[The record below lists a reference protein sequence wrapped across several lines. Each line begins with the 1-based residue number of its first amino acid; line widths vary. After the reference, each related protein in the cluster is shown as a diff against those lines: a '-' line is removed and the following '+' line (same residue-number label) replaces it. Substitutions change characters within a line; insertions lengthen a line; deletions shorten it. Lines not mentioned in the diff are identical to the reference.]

1 MKKIIQKQDQPI
13 FNNSIVNLQAKTKKW
28 LSEIE
33 FIKVEQEFLKELI
46 TDHIIGLCKTDNF
59 SNAKL
64 LLNGINHESK
74 LGEILTASIKEHRI
88 NLALLI
94 ENIYLKREDDF
105 RKDQKLLKNE
115 VDNYIQNFRYIK
127 EQVFELVLFIMK
139 NEKQHKLLAK

>member
-1 MKKIIQKQDQPI
+1 MKQIIQKQNEPI

-59 SNAKL
+59 STAKL

-74 LGEILTASIKEHRI
+74 LGDILEYRLKSTE
-88 NLALLI
+88 LI
-94 ENIYLKREDDF
+94 
-105 RKDQKLLKNE
+105 
-115 VDNYIQNFRYIK
+115 
-127 EQVFELVLFIMK
+127 
-139 NEKQHKLLAK
+139 

>member
-1 MKKIIQKQDQPI
+1 MKRIIQKQNKPI
-13 FNNSIVNLQAKTKKW
+13 FNNSIENLQSETKNW

-33 FIKVEQEFLKELI
+33 YIKVEQEFLKELI
-46 TDHIIGLCKTDNF
+46 TDHIIGLCKSDNF

-74 LGEILTASIKEHRI
+74 LGEILIASIKEHRI

-94 ENIYLKREDDF
+94 ENIYLKKEDDF
-105 RKDQKLLKNE
+105 RKDQKLLKIE
-115 VDNYIQNFRYIK
+115 VDNYIQNFRYLK

-139 NEKQHKLLAK
+139 NEKQHRLLAE